1 MDKNMRKIAE
11 EIAALREEQG
21 MTFKAIGELYQ
32 ISPGKAFY
40 LYQDF
45 LRRRRLARVYELYEE
60 QNQIEVSIRMTL
72 GEVVVLQRVLT
83 FYQTWAL
90 RENSRRAREE
100 NPVFKEPDYVTAE
113 YLNNRLAKLEKEKRK
128 AVQGNK
134 DLSAKPIDFS
144 TFC

>member
-1 MDKNMRKIAE
+1 MDGETIKRAE

-32 ISPGKAFY
+32 ISPGKASY

-45 LRRRRLARVYELYEE
+45 LRRRRLARVHELYEE
-60 QNQIEVSIRMTL
+60 QNQIEVSIKMTL
-72 GEVVVLQRVLT
+72 GEVVVLQRILT

-100 NPVFKEPDYVTAE
+100 NPLFKEPDYVTAG
-113 YLNNRLAKLEKEKRK
+113 YLNSRLARLEKEKRK

-144 TFC
+144 TSC